1 MKKGGKRFEIAC
13 YKNKVLSWRNKV
25 EKDID
30 EVLQTHSVFMNVSKG
45 QVAKREDLL
54 AAFGTDDQTAVC
66 KLILDKGELQ
76 VSERERTEQLDAL
89 MKDVANTIAGL
100 CVNPDTKRPY
110 PVSIIEKGL
119 KEVHFTAKPGRNSKQ
134 QALEAIP
141 KLKTAMNIDRAQM
154 RVRISMGTSQ
164 WKSISEKVEQMG
176 SLEDKEWNG
185 DNATMT
191 LVIDPGHYRQLDDL
205 IRSETKG
212 KGMLEVL
219 NLKEIQE
226 GEETVE

>member
-1 MKKGGKRFEIAC
+1 
-13 YKNKVLSWRNKV
+13 
-25 EKDID
+25 
-30 EVLQTHSVFMNVSKG
+30 
-45 QVAKREDLL
+45 
-54 AAFGTDDQTAVC
+54 
-66 KLILDKGELQ
+66 

-119 KEVHFTAKPGRNSKQ
+119 KEVHFTAKAGRNSKQ

-154 RVRISMGTSQ
+154 RVRVSMGTSQ

-219 NLKEIQE
+219 NLKEIQD